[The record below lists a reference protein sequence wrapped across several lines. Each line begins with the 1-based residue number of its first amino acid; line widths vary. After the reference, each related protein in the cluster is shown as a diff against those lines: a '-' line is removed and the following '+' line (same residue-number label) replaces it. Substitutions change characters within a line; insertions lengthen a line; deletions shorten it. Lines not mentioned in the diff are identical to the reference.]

1 MGAFLSY
8 EVCFLAKSVPNM
20 SFKCSKYD
28 RKTFQTCR
36 ENTPSVCQKGMG
48 NRGRAYLKHFW
59 ISCSSLSTLLFLFSS
74 CHIPSFSSFFPFSL
88 FLVPSSFLV
97 PFYSS
102 LASSSASTVPSSSSP
117 VPPSFPIPPLFP
129 FSHSFS
135 SFSRH
140 YLIPSIWFSFL
151 S

>member
-1 MGAFLSY
+1 MGYFGSLHHKLCNSNKI
-8 EVCFLAKSVPNM
+8 E
-20 SFKCSKYD
+20 
-28 RKTFQTCR
+28 T
-36 ENTPSVCQKGMG
+36 
-48 NRGRAYLKHFW
+48 LKHFW

-74 CHIPSFSSFFPFSL
+74 CHIPSFSSFFPFSH

-135 SFSRH
+135 SF
-140 YLIPSIWFSFL
+140 LVTISFL
-151 S
+151 QSGLVSCPSSDKVSFT